1 MILDDLVDDY
11 LFHCEIERGLALNT
25 VEAYR
30 HDLMSF
36 RRYVNTEDAR
46 EALQVEKLK
55 SYLGFIVTI
64 EKLTPSTARRRI
76 ACLRGFCKY
85 SSQQVNLEDPFKG
98 WSPSIKRSKKLPR
111 ALNISE
117 MTILAD
123 AKKDLTVVQIQ
134 TAFYV
139 LFLGVTGLRV
149 SEFCDLDVKDVS
161 VDGTAVR
168 VHGKGSRERMSY
180 VGNPYIR
187 KELSKLREAAL
198 IRDGLGGPM
207 FTNSRGKRLRPQ
219 VFRRRM
225 HSLRFAQ
232 GIERIITPHMLR
244 HTAAT
249 LLIESGTDIRFVQ
262 RLLGHASIA
271 TTEIYTHVSDA
282 ALQKAV
288 CDADPISRIKQ
299 YA

>member
-1 MILDDLVDDY
+1 MTLDDLVEDY

-36 RRYVNTEDAR
+36 KRYVDSDGLE
-46 EALQVEKLK
+46 EALTIEKLK

-76 ACLRGFCKY
+76 ACLRGFCKFC
-85 SSQQVNLEDPFKG
+85 SQQVKLQDPFKF

-117 MTILAD
+117 LTTLAD
-123 AKKDLTVVQIQ
+123 NKGELTSVQTQ
-134 TAFYV
+134 TVFYV
-139 LFLGVTGLRV
+139 LFLGATGLRV

-168 VHGKGSRERMSY
+168 VKGKGSRERMSY
-180 VGNPYIR
+180 VGNPYVR
-187 KELSKLREAAL
+187 VELSKLRQAAL
-198 IRDGLGGPM
+198 IHQGLNSPM
-207 FTNSRGKRLRPQ
+207 FTNSRGNRLRPQ

-232 GIERIITPHMLR
+232 GMERIITPHMLR

-288 CDADPISRIKQ
+288 CDADPLSRIRQ

>member
-1 MILDDLVDDY
+1 MTLDDLIEDY

-30 HDLMSF
+30 HDLISF
-36 RRYVNTEDAR
+36 KRYVISDAPE
-46 EALQVEKLK
+46 EALTVEKLK

-85 SSQQVNLEDPFKG
+85 CSVQVTLEDPFNC
-98 WSPSIKRSKKLPR
+98 WSPSIKRSKRLPR

-117 MTILAD
+117 MTTLAD
-123 AKKDLTVVQIQ
+123 TKEQLTSVQIQ

-139 LFLGVTGLRV
+139 LFLSATGLRV

-161 VDGTAVR
+161 IDGSAAR
-168 VHGKGSRERMSY
+168 VKGKGSRERMSY
-180 VGNPYIR
+180 VGNPYVR
-187 KELSKLREAAL
+187 KELSKLRRNAL
-198 IRDGLGGPM
+198 IDTGLDSPM
-207 FTNSRGKRLRPQ
+207 FTNSRGNRLRPQ

-282 ALQKAV
+282 ALKKAV

>member
-1 MILDDLVDDY
+1 MKLNALITEY
-11 LFHCEIERGLALNT
+11 LFHCKVERGLAYNT
-25 VEAYR
+25 VDAYR

-36 RRYVNTEDAR
+36 MRYVCLEDAK
-46 EALQVEKLK
+46 EALSEERLK
-55 SYLGFIVTI
+55 SYLGFIVTQ

-76 ACLRGFCKY
+76 ACLRGFTKFCKTRITF
-85 SSQQVNLEDPFKG
+85 EDPFQN
-98 WSPSIKRSKKLPR
+98 WSPSIKRSKRLPR

-117 MTILAD
+117 MSVLAD
-123 AKKDLTVVQIQ
+123 IKGELTSIQIH
-134 TAFYV
+134 TVFCV
-139 LFLGVTGLRV
+139 LFLGATGLRV

-161 VDGTAVR
+161 ADGGSVR
-168 VHGKGSRERMSY
+168 VKGKGSRERMSY

-187 KELSKLREAAL
+187 DKLSKLREDAL
-198 IRDGLGGPM
+198 NSEGLSAPM
-207 FTNSRGKRLRPQ
+207 FTNCRGKRLRPQ
-219 VFRRRM
+219 VFRRRV
-225 HSLRFAQ
+225 HSLRDAQ

-288 CDADPISRIKQ
+288 CEADPMGRV
-299 YA
+299 YDFA